1 MKSDSP
7 KMMMSNRRQLLK
19 VFSPAV
25 MASLL
30 FTLGAVTFLVLQEA
44 VPLDRSEKVR
54 VQRRSVDRD
63 CRMLQN
69 TAKEKD
75 EGIGPGVIDCGWR
88 ARVRLHGYQ
97 SGMHTS
103 CFYMPLTCCTPC
115 KLWSFGSFKPSC
127 LYLTHIHTLT
137 LIYT

>member
-7 KMMMSNRRQLLK
+7 EIMSNRRQLLK

-30 FTLGAVTFLVLQEA
+30 FTLGAVTLLVLQEA

-69 TAKEKD
+69 TAKD
-75 EGIGPGVIDCGWR
+75 EGTGLGVIDCGWR
-88 ARVRLHGYQ
+88 AWVRLHGYQ
-97 SGMHTS
+97 SGMHS
-103 CFYMPLTCCTPC
+103 Y
-115 KLWSFGSFKPSC
+115 
-127 LYLTHIHTLT
+127 
-137 LIYT
+137 